1 MESRPLIEPPP
12 AMDGVL
18 DYKGRPI
25 SKPGTGGWSAVCFIL
40 GIEMAERVAFNG
52 IMFNLISYMT
62 GPLGQSTASAAVG
75 VAVWSGVSMML
86 PIVGAFIADS
96 FLTRYSTIILCSL
109 LYVLGLGLLS
119 LSAVLPNIC
128 DENADQVAC
137 RPSTFSL
144 GLFYFSLYLVAFA
157 ESGHRPCVQAFG
169 ADQFDEADTN
179 ESISRSSFFNW
190 WLFALGMAM
199 AAAFFVLSNVQD
211 NVNWGLGFGIPCV
224 LMGVA
229 LIAFLLG
236 SRLYRCYAPKVENPY
251 FRIVEAFAKL
261 SRRQLFSSNKSETE
275 TASDSSN
282 QTKFEDV
289 DGSLMARQIEEA
301 KGLLRVF
308 PIWVTCLPFTV
319 ITYQC
324 STLFTKQGA
333 TLNRSIASNFQIP
346 PAALQ
351 SITSLTYTIFV
362 VVYDLVFVPLARNLT
377 GIPSG
382 ITKLQRIGAGF
393 LISVIV
399 MVNAAVVETK
409 RLQTAKEFGLVDEP
423 SSVLPMNIAW
433 LFPQYILMGFAEL
446 FAVPG
451 MQEFF
456 YDQMPDG
463 LRSFGVALCLSTFGM
478 GGFVNGI
485 LIGVMDKAST
495 VFGGGSWFSN
505 NLNRAHL
512 DYFYWLLAG
521 LELSCFVL
529 FICFAKAY
537 EYKKKGEFDL

>member
-1 MESRPLIEPPP
+1 
-12 AMDGVL
+12 MDGVL

-25 SKPGTGGWSAVCFIL
+25 SKLGTGGWSAIYFIL

-75 VAVWSGVSMML
+75 VAVWTGVGTML
-86 PIVGAFIADS
+86 PIAGALIADS
-96 FLTRYSTIILCSL
+96 FLTRYHTIILSSL

-119 LSAVLPNIC
+119 LSTVLPNTC
-128 DENADQVAC
+128 DENADRVAC

-190 WLFALGMAM
+190 WLFALGIALS
-199 AAAFFVLSNVQD
+199 ASAFILSYVDD
-211 NVNWGLGFGIPCV
+211 NFSWGLGFGIPCI
-224 LMGVA
+224 LMGIA
-229 LIAFLLG
+229 LIAFLMG
-236 SRLYRCYAPKVENPY
+236 SRFYRCHALKVENPY
-251 FRIVEAFAKL
+251 VGIVKALATL
-261 SRRQLFSSNKSETE
+261 ARRRLFSSDKSEIE
-275 TASDSSN
+275 TAPDSSN
-282 QTKFEDV
+282 QTMFEDG
-289 DGSLMARQIEEA
+289 DESLIAHQIVEA

-308 PIWVTCLPFTV
+308 PIWATCLPFTIV
-319 ITYQC
+319 TYQY
-324 STLFTKQGA
+324 STFFTKQGA
-333 TLNRSIASNFQIP
+333 TLNRSIGSNFQIP

-351 SITSLTYTIFV
+351 SITSLTVTIFV
-362 VVYDLVFVPLARNLT
+362 GVYDLFFVPSARKLT

-382 ITKLQRIGAGF
+382 ITKLQRIGTGI

-399 MVNAAVVETK
+399 MVNAALVETK

-446 FAVPG
+446 FAIAG

-478 GGFVNGI
+478 GGFINSL
-485 LIGVMDKAST
+485 LIGVIDKASKT
-495 VFGGGSWFSN
+495 FGGDSWFSN

-512 DYFYWLLAG
+512 DYFYWLLAFLG
-521 LELSCFVL
+521 LASLAL
-529 FICFAKAY
+529 FICFARAY
-537 EYKKKGEFDL
+537 EYKNKRKIHV